1 MVQGSVHGQGLHLWH
16 EQRVAGKSGV
26 PSDKEHALKS
36 IGRTVAWVTGV
47 SVVGN
52 VVLFAAK
59 YAVGLLTHSV
69 ALQAD
74 AWHTL
79 SDSLTSIIVM
89 VAYRMGRKPPD
100 REHPFGHGRYELVA
114 TLLVGMFL
122 LLIGVMFAYQGYEQ
136 LASHRQVDYGLWA
149 IVVTVLS
156 IVVKEA
162 MAQYA
167 FWGARRTK
175 NSALHADGWHHRS
188 DALSSVIVLAGIL
201 LGSRFWWIDGV
212 LAILVA
218 VFIIYVA
225 VKTMHEASSRIA
237 GERPS
242 AAVVKQILAV
252 LESACPGCSLHVHQL
267 RYHNYIYHQ
276 EVTLHIKLPA
286 EMTIA
291 QAYDLTSHLEEQ
303 LAVQMGLE
311 ATIHVEPIREL
322 VCVYPAVSKAE
333 VK

>member
-1 MVQGSVHGQGLHLWH
+1 MGQSPERGHSLHLWRAP
-16 EQRVAGKSGV
+16 QTTLTQPVAAHKEGRGKRN
-26 PSDKEHALKS
+26 
-36 IGRTVAWVTGV
+36 GRAVAWVTGV
-47 SVVGN
+47 SIVGN
-52 VVLFAAK
+52 LALFAAK

-79 SDSLTSIIVM
+79 SDSLTSIIVI

-122 LLIGVMFAYQGYEQ
+122 LVIGLMFAYQGYGQ
-136 LASHRQVDYGLWA
+136 LVSRRQVHYGGWA
-149 IVVTVLS
+149 IAVTVAS
-156 IVVKEA
+156 IAIKEA

-167 FWGARRTK
+167 FWGAQRTK
-175 NSALHADGWHHRS
+175 NSALRADGWHHRS
-188 DALSSVIVLAGIL
+188 DALSSLIVLAGIL
-201 LGSRFWWIDGV
+201 LGSRFFWIDGA

-218 VFIIYVA
+218 VYIIYVA
-225 VKTMHEASSRIA
+225 VETMLEASSRIA

-242 AAVVKQILAV
+242 AAEVKQILAV

-267 RYHNYIYHQ
+267 RFHNYVYHQ

-286 EMTIA
+286 DMTIA
-291 QAYDLTSHLEEQ
+291 QAYDLTTRLEEQ
-303 LAVQMGLE
+303 LGLQLGLA
-311 ATIHVEPIREL
+311 ATIHVEPI
-322 VCVYPAVSKAE
+322 
-333 VK
+333 